1 MGVSM
6 NDLTLDKFE
15 KSYLNSSII
24 TDESTI
30 NDYHKKLMPC
40 APQTAAKAFSSF
52 KHLLYLHSF
61 YSLSNP
67 ALNIAT
73 YCDAKTHSM
82 ISWYLSDYVV
92 PETSIPVLRLVLNYF
107 SSRQILTLTKSTN
120 YFEKEK
126 SDKTTFST
134 PTAYFTEAAYLA
146 TDFTWKI
153 PLNFMPIFSAIVYA
167 VYKCFHDS
175 TFSMNKFLAELTD
188 TYTYPNKKIIFS
200 DDSDTD
206 FFIDNQKSDIHIHFS
221 KDTFIDILT
230 SWADKYLAAPFFKN
244 LDFLYTTYAQ
254 DNSYHQTLL
263 YKSVQTLTATLIS
276 DYATPEIYLDINTLL
291 ENHIKYFPDASAT
304 EEIENLYPHIA
315 FHQFTER
322 ELHLVANYI
331 ENTNTWNKKLLLNLK
346 DLISYLELSSFPIQE
361 KCNYIDQTLSD
372 QKNFVAQNSKHLE
385 NKLNN
390 EFNELSQ
397 YCDVDSIACS
407 EHIKLIHN
415 MLAIYTNKL
424 ISELDLRYSMLKKYY
439 HSKKYLLQDIIYG
452 IEHFF
457 PIYTQDLTDDWYNLK
472 NKNKF
477 PVFMKVNNP
486 GTLNNPP
493 LNFYAKTLAGN
504 DVFPIVQQLHFDLES
519 FNNCYINSYNELAQT
534 GIFLIFGSPAHLAL
548 ALSKYHKLKSNS

>member
-1 MGVSM
+1 MNVFPHFFSSIAKKMGLFYTNNIKFIFMGVSM

-493 LNFYAKTLAGN
+493 LNFYAK
-504 DVFPIVQQLHFDLES
+504 
-519 FNNCYINSYNELAQT
+519 
-534 GIFLIFGSPAHLAL
+534 
-548 ALSKYHKLKSNS
+548 

>member
-1 MGVSM
+1 M

>member
-1 MGVSM
+1 M

-40 APQTAAKAFSSF
+40 SPQTAAKAFSSF

-61 YSLSNP
+61 YSLNNP

-73 YCDAKTHSM
+73 YCESKTHSM

-92 PETSIPVLRLVLNYF
+92 PETFIPVLRLVLNYF
-107 SSRQILTLTKSTN
+107 SSHQILTLTKSTD
-120 YFEKEK
+120 YFEKEA
-126 SDKTTFST
+126 SDETTFSI
-134 PTAYFTEAAYLA
+134 PTAYFTEAAYLT

-167 VYKCFHDS
+167 VYQCFHDS

-188 TYTYPNKKIIFS
+188 TYTNNKKIIFS

-206 FFIDNQKSDIHIHFS
+206 FFIDNQKSDMHIYFS

-263 YKSVQTLTATLIS
+263 YRSVQTLTATLIS
-276 DYATPEIYLDINTLL
+276 DYATPEIYLDINALL
-291 ENHIKYFPDASAT
+291 ENHIKHFPDASST
-304 EEIENLYPHIA
+304 EEIKNLYPHET
-315 FHQFTER
+315 FCRFTER
-322 ELHLVANYI
+322 ELHLVENYI
-331 ENTNTWNKKLLLNLK
+331 KNTNIWNRELLLDLKKLIK
-346 DLISYLELSSFPIQE
+346 YLAHASFSLQE
-361 KCNYIDQTLSD
+361 KYNYIDQSLSD

-385 NKLNN
+385 NELNN

-424 ISELDLRYSMLKKYY
+424 ISELDLRYSMLKKHY

-493 LNFYAKTLAGN
+493 LNFYEKTLTGN
-504 DVFPIVQQLHFDLES
+504 DILPIAQQLHLDLES
-519 FNNCYINSYNELAQT
+519 FNKCYINSYNELAQT
-534 GIFLIFGSPAHLAL
+534 GILLIFGSPSHLAL
-548 ALSKYHKLKSNS
+548 ALSQYHKLKSNF

>member
-1 MGVSM
+1 M

-40 APQTAAKAFSSF
+40 SPQTAAKAFSSF

-61 YSLSNP
+61 YSLNNP

-73 YCDAKTHSM
+73 YCESKTHSM

-424 ISELDLRYSMLKKYY
+424 ISELDLRYSMLKKHY

>member
-1 MGVSM
+1 M

-206 FFIDNQKSDIHIHFS
+206 FFIDNPKSDIHIHFS

-263 YKSVQTLTATLIS
+263 YRSVQTLTATLIS
-276 DYATPEIYLDINTLL
+276 DYATPEIYLDINALL
-291 ENHIKYFPDASAT
+291 ENHIKHFPDASST
-304 EEIENLYPHIA
+304 EEIKNLYPHET
-315 FHQFTER
+315 FCRFTER
-322 ELHLVANYI
+322 ELHLVENYI
-331 ENTNTWNKKLLLNLK
+331 KNTNIWNRELLLDLKKLIK
-346 DLISYLELSSFPIQE
+346 YLAHASFSLQE
-361 KCNYIDQTLSD
+361 KYNYIDQSLSD

-424 ISELDLRYSMLKKYY
+424 ISELDLRYSMLKKHY

-493 LNFYAKTLAGN
+493 LNFYVKTLAGN

-534 GIFLIFGSPAHLAL
+534 GIFLIFGFPAHLAL

>member
-1 MGVSM
+1 MGLFYTNNIKFIFMGVSM

-15 KSYLNSSII
+15 KSFLNALII

-30 NDYHKKLMPC
+30 NAYNKKLMPC
-40 APQTAAKAFSSF
+40 APQTATKAFSSF

-61 YSLSNP
+61 YSLNNP

-73 YCDAKTHSM
+73 YCESKTHSM

-92 PETSIPVLRLVLNYF
+92 PETFIPVLRLVLNYF
-107 SSRQILTLTKSTN
+107 SSHQILTLTKSTD
-120 YFEKEK
+120 YFEKEA
-126 SDKTTFST
+126 SDETTFSI
-134 PTAYFTEAAYLA
+134 PTAYFTEAAYLT

-167 VYKCFHDS
+167 VYQCFHDS

-188 TYTYPNKKIIFS
+188 TYTYTYTNKKNIFS

-206 FFIDNQKSDIHIHFS
+206 FFIDN
-221 KDTFIDILT
+221 LT

-291 ENHIKYFPDASAT
+291 ENHIKYFPDSSAT
-304 EEIENLYPHIA
+304 EEIENLYPHVA

-331 ENTNTWNKKLLLNLK
+331 ENTNIWNKELLLNLK
-346 DLISYLELSSFPIQE
+346 KLIRYLERSSLSIQE

-372 QKNFVAQNSKHLE
+372 QKNFVAQNSRHLE

-415 MLAIYTNKL
+415 MLTTYTDKL
-424 ISELDLRYSMLKKYY
+424 ISELDLRYSMLKKHY